1 MTILVSVETVLL
13 VAIGL
18 LVAGMLRTHADI
30 MRALNLAPSGKNS
43 QTISDGPKPEL
54 TPPPENVD
62 GQLFAPAAALEGVNL
77 DLSPVS
83 VEMKRKGGTLL
94 AFLSS
99 GCLTCVRFW
108 HELSTPSNRLA
119 LPPNGRLIL
128 VVKDPTEESLA
139 KLREMA
145 QAVGHP
151 VVMSSQAWSD
161 YDIPG
166 APYFVW
172 VDGPTATVRGIGAHD
187 RVEGVLKLLS
197 DQLLEET
204 LPEVLADED
213 RQLLAAGIH
222 PGHPSLYGFSDENG
236 SGVGEQ

>member
-13 VAIGL
+13 IIIGL

-30 MRALNLAPSGKNS
+30 MRALNLAPSGEGS
-43 QTISDGPKPEL
+43 QATSEAANLEL
-54 TPPPENVD
+54 TAPPDNVD
-62 GQLFAPAAALEGVNL
+62 AQLFAPAAALEGVNL
-77 DLSPVS
+77 DLNPVN
-83 VEMKRKGGTLL
+83 VEMKRDGGTLL
-94 AFLSS
+94 GFLSS
-99 GCLTCVRFW
+99 GCLTCLRFW
-108 HELSTPSNRLA
+108 HELSTPSNRLT

-145 QAVGHP
+145 PVGHP

-166 APYFVW
+166 APFFVW
-172 VDGPTATVRGIGAHD
+172 VDGPTATVRGVGAHD

-204 LPEVLADED
+204 LPEVLAEED
-213 RQLLAAGIH
+213 RQLLAAGIY
-222 PGHPSLYGFSDENG
+222 PGHPSLYGPPDENG
-236 SGVGEQ
+236 LEVVEG